1 MRTVYRGSVVETTRV
16 VENGI
21 VVTQGERILYAGEE
35 GGYAYSGDEEI
46 RDYRGQWIIPGL
58 IDIHVHGN
66 AGHDVMDGTK
76 EALVAISKS
85 LSSYGITGFLATT
98 MTAPFV
104 EIERALNAVVETVGS
119 PELAA
124 EVLGVHLE
132 GPWINPKMKGAQ
144 AEENIVHPTEER
156 VDAILRLIGEKL
168 RVVTIAPEMP
178 EAMAAIQKL
187 TEQGVICSIG
197 HSDATIEQVNEAVER
212 GASHATHMFNGMRG
226 LHHREPGVVGA
237 TLVHDRMTCDIIADF
252 IHVHPNA
259 LELVYRMKGR
269 ERLLLISDGMRA
281 VGMPDGTYDLG
292 GQTVHVHKCIARL
305 TDGTLAGSTLTLN
318 RAIGHM
324 VETLRLSVPDAV
336 YMAATAPAVK
346 LGVSE
351 RKGSLEAGKDADLVV
366 LALDYSVRATVVKG
380 RMVYQEGE
388 SE

>member
-46 RDYRGQWIIPGL
+46 RDYSGQWIIPGL

-98 MTAPFV
+98 MTAPFA

-168 RVVTIAPEMP
+168 CVVTIAPEMP

-259 LELVYRMKGR
+259 VELVYRMKGR

-292 GQTVHVHKCIARL
+292 GQTVHVRKCIARL

-351 RKGSLEAGKDADLVV
+351 RKGSLEVGKDADLVV
-366 LALDYSVRATVVKG
+366 LAPDYSVRATVVKG

>member
-21 VVTQGERILYAGEE
+21 VVTQGEHILYAGEE

-46 RDYRGQWIIPGL
+46 RDYSGQWIIPGL

-66 AGHDVMDGTK
+66 AGHDVMDGTR

-98 MTAPFV
+98 MTAPFA

-156 VDAILRLIGEKL
+156 VDAILRLIGENL

-178 EAMAAIQKL
+178 EAMAAIEKL
-187 TEQGVICSIG
+187 AGQGVICSIG

-259 LELVYRMKGR
+259 VELVYRMKGR

-318 RAIGHM
+318 RAIGHL
-324 VETLRLSVPDAV
+324 VETLHLSMPDAV

-366 LALDYSVRATVVKG
+366 MAPDYSVRATVVKG

-388 SE
+388 SV